1 MKQMSS
7 GIAKGVLFLGSGNEG
22 GLWEGEEYYCG
33 LTTLCSE
40 NIKKQRE
47 FKMGI
52 YI

>member
-7 GIAKGVLFLGSGNEG
+7 GITKGVLFLGTGNDG
-22 GLWEGEEYYCG
+22 GPCEEEEYYYC

-40 NIKKQRE
+40 NIRKQRE

>member
-1 MKQMSS
+1 MRQMSS
-7 GIAKGVLFLGSGNEG
+7 GITNGVPSLGTGSNG
-22 GLWEGEEYYCG
+22 GLREGEEYYCS

-52 YI
+52 YT